1 MYSVFGLHGFYHLFI
16 PLTVNVL
23 AGWRQT
29 AKLLQ
34 LWHQPSHVALLENG
48 PTPGCHRPR
57 VFAAAHLLFYCC
69 SAVTPL
75 PRHGEG
81 WWPSSLR
88 PFRRPGR
95 GEGWWPSSLRPF
107 RARLAATSLLFSCC
121 SAVRSQPNR
130 PPERP
135 QRGTPPPLVTA
146 AELPLNSTKARDRS
160 QTGPRKGRRGEGHHP
175 PPAAASQLNSNKTM
189 TREWSQPNRHL
200 DIVTWA
206 PPLLLP
212 KPGLADGVSS
222 GKLW

>member
-1 MYSVFGLHGFYHLFI
+1 MTSAIACRCFRKWADFRVPPTPCI
-16 PLTVNVL
+16 CCD
-23 AGWRQT
+23 
-29 AKLLQ
+29 
-34 LWHQPSHVALLENG
+34 PSLALLLFS
-48 PTPGCHRPR
+48 CHATASPR
-57 VFAAAHLLFYCC
+57 RGVVAFLSAA
-69 SAVTPL
+69 
-75 PRHGEG
+75 
-81 WWPSSLR
+81 
-88 PFRRPGR
+88 RRPGR

-135 QRGTPPPLVTA
+135 QRGTPPPLATA

-206 PPLLLP
+206 LPRLLP
-212 KPGLADGVSS
+212 KPGLADCVSS
-222 GKLW
+222 GKL